1 MKERKT
7 NSFAYYCV
15 LIIFW
20 LFPRQAP
27 GGSSSSLSS
36 TSSSTHLTLNG
47 VVPLLHACLAAP
59 LDSFGQ
65 QAASKE
71 LVKLVFAACGAAR
84 LANPAQP
91 AWVSTLDDAAPLAA
105 ELEGCLLAERL
116 ELPAHAAALVALKQ
130 LVRFGCPVRV
140 R

>member
-1 MKERKT
+1 MPADT
-7 NSFAYYCV
+7 
-15 LIIFW
+15 
-20 LFPRQAP
+20 
-27 GGSSSSLSS
+27 
-36 TSSSTHLTLNG
+36 
-47 VVPLLHACLAAP
+47 
-59 LDSFGQ
+59 FGK

-71 LVKLVFAACGAAR
+71 LVELFCAAR
-84 LANPAQP
+84 DTALQANPAQS
-91 AWVSTLDDAAPLAA
+91 ALVFALDDAAPLAA